1 MTARMPRVLTIA
13 GMDSGGAAG
22 VAADL
27 KAFARCGAHGLA
39 AVVALTAQNTVE
51 VRAIHE
57 VPPDFVRAQ
66 IEAVLDDIGADAAKT
81 DAVLRRAHRGRR
93 RHAGAARP
101 AAGGGSGHAGQFR

>member
-51 VRAIHE
+51 VSGIHE

-66 IEAVLDDIGADAAKT
+66 IDAVLDDIGADAAKT
-81 DAVLRRAHRGRR
+81 GMLFSAELIEAVAEALAPRDPR
-93 RHAGAARP
+93 
-101 AAGGGSGHAGQFR
+101 SS

>member
-1 MTARMPRVLTIA
+1 VLTIA
-13 GMDSGGAAG
+13 GVDSGGAAG

-51 VRAIHE
+51 VRGIHE

-81 DAVLRRAHRGRR
+81 GMLFSAELIEAVAEALTHRALPLGVD
-93 RHAGAARP
+93 P
-101 AAGGGSGHAGQFR
+101 ASLPVPGGGR